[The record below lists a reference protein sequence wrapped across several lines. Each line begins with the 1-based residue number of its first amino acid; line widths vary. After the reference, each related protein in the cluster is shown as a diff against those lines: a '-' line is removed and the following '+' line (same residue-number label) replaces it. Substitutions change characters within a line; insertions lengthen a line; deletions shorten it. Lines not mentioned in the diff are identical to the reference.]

1 MDILRSV
8 LDEKVIMELSRY
20 YSNTYIE
27 NTNLH
32 GGHNFI
38 YLIKGD
44 YEFVLR
50 ATPKSRRSSEDIES
64 ELDFMTYLKSNDVS
78 LPAPL
83 KGFDNKFIYET
94 EIDGEVFIISAFE
107 KANGLNAW
115 ERGLDGREI
124 FVAAGQMLGK
134 MHAAS
139 KKYIPQKVKPRKQ
152 WHENYHFIKAG
163 EVFDKHRKDIKEA
176 FENYMVKI
184 KKLSCDKKT
193 FGLIH
198 GDYFFSNYFF
208 NSDKKITI
216 LDFDECEYSWF
227 ISDIALCMYYFLL
240 GPEPLELSKKSN
252 EAINIFLW
260 IIEGYNKE
268 NKLSAEQF
276 EQIDCFFQMRD
287 YILLSVIYENERFME
302 WENKFIE
309 GAAERVI
316 KNKKFVDVDFKDLYL
331 NNGGTRHVSY
341 RL

>member
-1 MDILRSV
+1 MAMDILRSV
-8 LDEKVIMELSRY
+8 LDEKDIIRLSKY
-20 YSNTYIE
+20 YSNKYIE

-44 YEFVLR
+44 SEFVLR
-50 ATPKSRRSSEDIES
+50 ATPKSRRSLEDIES
-64 ELDFMTYLKSNDVS
+64 ELDFMNYLKSNNIS

-83 KGFDNKFIYET
+83 KGLDNKFVYET
-94 EIDGEVFIISAFE
+94 ELDGEIFIISAFE
-107 KANGLNAW
+107 KADGLSFWN
-115 ERGLDGREI
+115 RGLDGRER

-134 MHAAS
+134 MHAAA
-139 KKYIPQKVKPRKQ
+139 KKYIPQKNIKPRRQ
-152 WHENYHFIKAG
+152 WHENYHFEKAG
-163 EVFDKHRKDIKEA
+163 EVFDKYRKDIKEA
-176 FENYMVKI
+176 FEDYMAKM
-184 KKLSCDKKT
+184 KKLFRDKNA

-208 NSDKKITI
+208 DSDEKIII

-240 GPEPLELSKKSN
+240 GPEPLELPKKRD
-252 EAINIFLW
+252 EAINLFSWL
-260 IIEGYNKE
+260 IEGYTKE
-268 NKLSAEQF
+268 NNLDAEQF

-331 NNGGTRHVSY
+331 NI
-341 RL
+341 